1 MTLIDSLQSIVQPI
15 IVDLLLMLVLAIIGW
30 AASFLPARFRLDIE
44 ARHRDAL
51 HKALDT
57 GVGLAIDTLQKHPA
71 IAAPDMAIGVV
82 LDYVDGSVPDALR
95 RLAPS
100 RAQLEDMARAKLQQQ
115 VDAITGR
122 DRLTEALNRV
132 PGVSAQKP

>member
-1 MTLIDSLQSIVQPI
+1 MFLDSIQAIVQPI
-15 IVDLLLMLVLAIIGW
+15 IVDLLLMLVLAIAGW
-30 AASFLPARFRLDIE
+30 ALSFLPARFRLDIE

-57 GVGLAIDTLQKHPA
+57 GVGLAIDTLQKHPT
-71 IAAPDMAIGVV
+71 IAAPDMAIGAV
-82 LDYVDGSVPDALR
+82 LDYVDRSVPDALR
-95 RLAPS
+95 KLAPS

-132 PGVSAQKP
+132 PGVSARAP

>member
-1 MTLIDSLQSIVQPI
+1 MTAIDTLQSI

-30 AASFLPARFRLDIE
+30 AVSFLPARFRLDIE

-71 IAAPDMAIGVV
+71 VAGPDMAIGAV
-82 LDYVDGSVPDALR
+82 LDYVDRSVPDALR
-95 RLAPS
+95 KLAPS
-100 RAQLEDMARAKLQQQ
+100 RAQLEQMARAKLQRQ
-115 VDAITGR
+115 VDAMIGR
-122 DRLTEALNRV
+122 DRLTEALRQA
-132 PGVSAQKP
+132 GAAAQKP